1 MSLLRIEIER
11 SLRRR
16 AVWALVAIAV
26 VGIVIIATIAFVDST
41 PSHLA
46 SIVQRGDAHPA
57 ILIDWWRGED
67 DSLLLVG
74 AVFLFL
80 GGVIGGAA
88 VVGGE
93 WRSGSMATVLTW
105 EPRRVR
111 LLAARLAAIAWA
123 SFVVAT
129 VLQGLLLLAVLPAV
143 LLHGWTTGADR
154 AFAIS
159 LLLAVLRISA
169 MTALVTSLSACVASV
184 SKNTA
189 AAIIA
194 VWAWA
199 GVLEGILRNVKP
211 GISPWTLTANVPKVV
226 TWSHLGEAASGRSP
240 AAASVL
246 LAGYGAILAVV
257 AVLHFRRVDAISG

>member
-1 MSLLRIEIER
+1 MRLFRIEIER

-16 AVWALVAIAV
+16 AVWALVAIAIA
-26 VGIVIIATIAFVDST
+26 GIVVIATIAFVDST

-46 SIVQRGDAHPA
+46 FVRQHGGAHPA
-57 ILIDWWRGED
+57 ILTDWWRGED
-67 DSLLLVG
+67 DGLLLIG
-74 AVFLFL
+74 AVFLFF
-80 GGVIGGAA
+80 GGLIGGAA

-93 WRSGSMATVLTW
+93 WRSGSVATVLAW

-111 LLAARLAAIAWA
+111 LLATRLAAIATA
-123 SFVVAT
+123 AFVVAT
-129 VLQGLLLLAVLPAV
+129 LLQALLLAAVLPTV
-143 LLHGWTTGADR
+143 LFHGWTTGADR
-154 AFAIS
+154 AYAFS
-159 LLLAVLRISA
+159 VLWAVVRISA
-169 MTALVTSLSACVASV
+169 MTTLTTCLGACVASV

-199 GVLEGILRNVKP
+199 GILEGILRGIKP
-211 GISPWTLTANVPKVV
+211 SIASWSLSTNVPHVV
-226 TWSHLGEAASGRSP
+226 TWTASSGRSP

-257 AVLHFRRVDAISG
+257 AVLHFRRVDAITG